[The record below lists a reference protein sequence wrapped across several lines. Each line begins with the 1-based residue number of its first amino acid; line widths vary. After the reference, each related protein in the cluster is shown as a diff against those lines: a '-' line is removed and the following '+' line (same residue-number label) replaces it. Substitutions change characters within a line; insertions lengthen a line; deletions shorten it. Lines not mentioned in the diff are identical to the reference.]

1 MPRFYVWDSEDGGE
15 ERDDAELVEAFDAE
29 MAAQE
34 IGERRYSDSD
44 YPKTQ
49 TFNVEDERGEV
60 VVCVVSAEQ
69 AVMFTTRTHGEPRRV
84 VDVIESIQDGR

>member
-1 MPRFYVWDSEDGGE
+1 MPRFYVWDSEDAGE

-29 MAAQE
+29 MAAQKV
-34 IGERRYSDSD
+34 GERRYCDD
-44 YPKTQ
+44 YPDQQ

-60 VVCVVSAEQ
+60 VVCVVSAEP
-69 AVMFTTRTHGEPRRV
+69 AVMFTTRTHGEPRHV